1 MICINSGLYGIIIH
15 LGVLQGTWHEHV
27 GRDVV
32 GASHEHRDTIQLK
45 VEGGPQ
51 AIQVWLLDPID
62 GPDTVPHSELI
73 HDVIVKS
80 GAINVDLCD
89 NHSESIERLLP

>member
-1 MICINSGLYGIIIH
+1 MVH

-27 GRDVV
+27 GRNVV
-32 GASHEHRDTIQLK
+32 GATHKHRDAVQFK
-45 VEGGPQ
+45 VEGRPQ

-73 HDVIVKS
+73 HDVIINS
-80 GAINVDLCD
+80 GAVDVDLRD
-89 NHSESIERLLP
+89 NHSESIEGLFS

>member
-1 MICINSGLYGIIIH
+1 MVH

-32 GASHEHRDTIQLK
+32 GAAHEHRDTIQLK

-62 GPDTVPHSELI
+62 GPDTVPYSELI
-73 HDVIVKS
+73 HDVIVES
-80 GAINVDLCD
+80 GAIDVDLCD
-89 NHSESIERLLP
+89 NNSESVEGLLP

>member
-1 MICINSGLYGIIIH
+1 MIH
-15 LGVLQGTWHEHV
+15 LGILQGTWHEHV

-32 GASHEHRDTIQLK
+32 GASHEHRDAIQLK

-62 GPDTVPHSELI
+62 GPDTVSDSELI
-73 HDVIVKS
+73 HDVIVES
-80 GAINVDLCD
+80 GAIDVDLRD
-89 NHSESIERLLP
+89 NHSESIEGLLA